1 MTIEFILYPLIGIVS
16 GFLAGFFGVGG
27 GLVIV
32 PSLHFMYSS
41 LGYSDDVSIPLSLG
55 TALSCIVFNSI
66 SAIPVHNANKNVSWR
81 NFTKLLFGICLGGV
95 IGAFISVNA
104 EKELFKNI
112 FAFFI
117 LLVSLRMFFKIK
129 DRATSNDISPYITVP
144 FGSFVGTVSTTFAIG
159 GGIFIGPF
167 LRLMGETMKK
177 AVGTSVACTLPV
189 GFVGAITYIYLGYN
203 IEGLP
208 EYSFGYVNYLS
219 LFFIIIF
226 SSFSSRFGA
235 WLTQRVN
242 ERVFQTLYALQLVP
256 IFIYWV
262 LA

>member
-41 LGYSDDVSIPLSLG
+41 LGYSDDISIPLSLG

-95 IGAFISVNA
+95 VGAFISVNA

-129 DRATSNDISPYITVP
+129 DRATSNDISPFITVP

-189 GFVGAITYIYLGYN
+189 GFVGAITYIYLG
-203 IEGLP
+203 L
-208 EYSFGYVNYLS
+208 
-219 LFFIIIF
+219 
-226 SSFSSRFGA
+226 
-235 WLTQRVN
+235 
-242 ERVFQTLYALQLVP
+242 
-256 IFIYWV
+256 
-262 LA
+262 

>member
-1 MTIEFILYPLIGIVS
+1 MTIEFILYPFIGLVS

-32 PSLHFMYSS
+32 PSLHFMFTR
-41 LGYSDDVSIPLSLG
+41 LGYSDEVSIPLSLG

-66 SAIPVHNANKNVSWR
+66 SAIPVHNANKNVSWK
-81 NFTKLLFGICLGGV
+81 NFSKLLIGICLGA
-95 IGAFISVNA
+95 ILGAFISVSA
-104 EKELFKNI
+104 EKESFKKLF
-112 FAFFI
+112 AVFI
-117 LLVSLRMFFKIK
+117 LLISLRMFFKIK
-129 DRATSNDISPYITVP
+129 DREFSSDISSYITVP
-144 FGSFVGTVSTTFAIG
+144 FGLFVGTVSATFAIG

-189 GFVGAITYIYLGYN
+189 GLVGAITYIYLGYTVQ
-203 IEGLP
+203 GLP
-208 EYSFGYVNYLS
+208 EYSLGYVNYLS

-226 SSFSSRFGA
+226 SSFSSRLGA
-235 WLTQRVN
+235 LLTQKVN

-262 LA
+262 IA

>member
-32 PSLHFMYSS
+32 PSLHFMYTS
-41 LGYSDDVSIPLSLG
+41 LGYPDEVSIPLSLG

-81 NFTKLLFGICLGGV
+81 NFSKLLVGISLGAIV
-95 IGAFISVNA
+95 GAFISVNA
-104 EKELFKNI
+104 EKETFKKI

-117 LLVSLRMFFKIK
+117 LLISLRMFFKISDK
-129 DRATSNDISPYITVP
+129 AGASNINSFIAIP

-189 GFVGAITYIYLGYN
+189 GLVGAITYVYLGHN
-203 IEGLP
+203 VQGLP
-208 EYSFGYVNYLS
+208 EYSLGYVNYLS
-219 LFFIIIF
+219 LFFIVIF
-226 SSFSSRFGA
+226 STFSSRFGA

-242 ERVFQTLYALQLVP
+242 EKIFQILYALQLVP

>member
-1 MTIEFILYPLIGIVS
+1 MTIEFILYPFIGLVS

-32 PSLHFMYSS
+32 PSLHFIFTR

-66 SAIPVHNANKNVSWR
+66 SAIPVHNANKNVSWE
-81 NFTKLLFGICLGGV
+81 NFSKLLFGICVGAIL
-95 IGAFISVNA
+95 GAFISVSA
-104 EKELFKNI
+104 EKEIFKKI
-112 FAFFI
+112 FAVFI
-117 LLVSLRMFFKIK
+117 LLISLRMFFKIK
-129 DRATSNDISPYITVP
+129 DREFSNDLSSFITVP
-144 FGSFVGTVSTTFAIG
+144 FGSFVGTLSTTFAIG

-189 GFVGAITYIYLGYN
+189 GIVGAITYIYLGYN
-203 IEGLP
+203 VQGLP
-208 EYSFGYVNYLS
+208 EYSLGYVNYLS
-219 LFFIIIF
+219 LFFIVIF
-226 SSFSSRFGA
+226 SSFSSKFGA
-235 WLTQRVN
+235 WLTHGVN
-242 ERVFQTLYALQLVP
+242 ERIFQTLYALQLVP

-262 LA
+262 AA

>member
-1 MTIEFILYPLIGIVS
+1 MTIEIFLYPLIAIIS

-32 PSLHFMYSS
+32 PSLHFLYSY
-41 LGYSDDVSIPLSLG
+41 LGYSDDISIPLSLG
-55 TALSCIVFNSI
+55 TALSCIIFNSI
-66 SAIPVHNANKNVSWR
+66 SAIPVHNKNKNISWL
-81 NFTKLLFGICLGGV
+81 NFYKLLFGILIGST

-104 EKELFKNI
+104 DKDSFKNI

-117 LLVSLRMFFKIK
+117 LLISLRMFFNIK
-129 DRATSNDISPYITVP
+129 SSDEAKNLSFLVTAP
-144 FGSFVGTVSTTFAIG
+144 FGAFVGTISTTFAIG

-167 LRLMGETMKK
+167 LRLMGEKMKN

-189 GFVGAITYIYLGYN
+189 GLIGSFSYMYLGQN
-203 IEGLP
+203 VEGLP
-208 EYSFGYVNYLS
+208 DYSFGYVNYLS
-219 LFFIIIF
+219 LFFIVIF

-235 WLTQRVN
+235 WLTQRVS
-242 ERVFQTLYALQLVP
+242 ERVFQTMYAFQLVP
-256 IFIYWV
+256 IFLYWV